1 MVDVFKRIWLNR
13 TYVIKSAVGGISGT
27 FAVLG
32 FIALFIPLDGYLK
45 CDTVWQRI
53 MASILLL
60 GAVCIIWLFIFSVY
74 VLQKRRV
81 ILFSVSDGHNVYV
94 QYGDVLH
101 KKEVLKPQE
110 RRNIVI
116 PVNRCFDTLV
126 NDDLVSAN
134 TLHGKTMKKLYA
146 KKYFTRE
153 SLDSAIEKSLQ
164 RQKLQPETVP
174 LEEKP
179 QGNRKRYPVG
189 TVAEVGISDTCT
201 FFFLALSTFD
211 RELHAHTSEEDYV
224 LALCRLFH
232 FCNVRSQR
240 YPVVMPLIGGGGSNA
255 SGNEREILEY
265 IVKFLSMNR
274 SAINCDIHI
283 VVRESGRAEVA
294 IADLL

>member
-1 MVDVFKRIWLNR
+1 MADALKRIWLNR
-13 TYVIKSAVGGISGT
+13 KYVMQSAAGGLGGT

-45 CDTVWQRI
+45 CETLLQRI

-60 GAVCIIWLFIFSVY
+60 GAVCVFWLLIFSVY
-74 VLQKRRV
+74 VLHKHR
-81 ILFSVSDGHNVYV
+81 ITLFSVSDGHNVYV
-94 QYGDVLH
+94 QYGNVLN

-110 RRNIVI
+110 RRNIVV

-126 NDDLVSAN
+126 DDDLVSAN

-146 KKYFTRE
+146 KRYFTQETLESAIQE
-153 SLDSAIEKSLQ
+153 SLQ
-164 RQKLQPETVP
+164 GQNLQPETVP

-179 QGNRKRYPVG
+179 KGNRKRYPVG
-189 TVAEVGISDTCT
+189 TVAQVSISDTCT

-224 LALCRLFH
+224 LSLCRLFR

-240 YPVVMPLIGGGGSNA
+240 YPVVMPLIGGGGSNVWA
-255 SGNEREILEY
+255 DEREILEY
-265 IVKFLSMNR
+265 IVKFLSLNR
-274 SAINCDIHI
+274 LLINCDVHI
-283 VVRESGRAEVA
+283 VVRESGRSKVA